1 MKLVK
6 QIATMAMVAFAAIA
20 LGACEE
26 PDNGGNE
33 QGKNPNL
40 NHNLTLTVD
49 IESVTTQTAKV
60 KVTHDGT
67 STDTWLG
74 FYTADLSKGDLALI
88 EEQAAAYKAGNST
101 SQLRASKSYI
111 QILTNLSAGTT
122 YKYIAFGLSEEGEVY
137 GNYGALEFTTQ
148 GTNTGDNGQG
158 GGNGNEDDNGQGGNT
173 TINGMTLNKAWSVEY
188 LGAGTLYDQ
197 PADNIVKV
205 TSVDKNPY
213 MMTVVYASEWDES
226 ALKEL
231 AEYAVADY
239 VAFIEEYN
247 SYYGTSYTL
256 EELLFV
262 GDGYDAFNLYPGYYK
277 ALAIGV
283 NPNGTISGL
292 YAVSETFEVKEQ
304 VASAQFRA
312 WLGNWE
318 IVGNNDVTYTIN
330 LANGLAN
337 KFYYMSYWEGD
348 MDFMVKV
355 DYNADLDAL
364 FFYSQLIQEGVN
376 FGDYGLGDLYFVG
389 FDREGSLYTTEGGD
403 YGIAIAGTLDGGQ
416 KAIVRY
422 DDDSVQG
429 YPFFDYMQFIADLGG
444 KYYRLTNAEVLQLP
458 AAMNPAG
465 GQIAAP
471 AKAPKQEVEPLYTK
485 VRKPDVVYKLGG
497 RKFNAVNF

>member
-6 QIATMAMVAFAAIA
+6 QIALMAMVAFATIA

-26 PDNGGNE
+26 PDNGKE

-49 IESVTTQTAKV
+49 IESITTQTAKV
-60 KVTHDGT
+60 KVTHDG
-67 STDTWLG
+67 SSNDTWLG
-74 FYTADLSKGDLALI
+74 FYTADLSKGDLELI
-88 EEQAAAYKAGNST
+88 EEQATAYKAGTST

-111 QILTNLSAGTT
+111 QILTNLSEGTT
-122 YKYIAFGLSEEGEVY
+122 YKYIAFGLSDEGEVY

-148 GTNTGDNGQG
+148 GVNTDPGNGDNG
-158 GGNGNEDDNGQGGNT
+158 NPDT
-173 TINGMTLNKAWSVEY
+173 PPVNGMTLNKAWSVEY
-188 LGAGTLYDQ
+188 IGPGTLYEQ
-197 PADNIVKV
+197 NVDNIVKV

-213 MMTVVYASEWDES
+213 LMTVVYASEWDES

-231 AEYAVADY
+231 AEYVVSDY
-239 VAFIEEYN
+239 VAYIQDFN
-247 SYYGTSYTL
+247 AAYGTSYTL
-256 EELLFV
+256 EEMLFV

-304 VASAQFRA
+304 VATAAFKA

-318 IVGNNDVTYTIN
+318 VVGNNEVTYTIN
-330 LANGLAN
+330 LSNGLAN
-337 KFYYMSYWEGD
+337 KFFYMSYWEGD
-348 MDFMVKV
+348 QDFMVRV
-355 DYNADLDAL
+355 DYNAELDAL
-364 FFYSQLIQEGVN
+364 FFYSQLIQEAVN

-389 FDREGSLYTTEGGD
+389 FDREGGLYTTEGGD
-403 YGIAIAGTLDGGQ
+403 YGIAIAGILDGGQ
-416 KAIVRY
+416 RAIVRY
-422 DDDSVQG
+422 DDDSVQD
-429 YPFFDYMQFIADLGG
+429 YPFFDYMQYIADLDG

-465 GQIAAP
+465 GQVAAP
-471 AKAPKQEVEPLYTK
+471 AKVRKQEVEPLYTR
-485 VRKPDVVYKLGG
+485 VRKPEVVYNVGG
-497 RKFNAVNF
+497 RKFNAVQF